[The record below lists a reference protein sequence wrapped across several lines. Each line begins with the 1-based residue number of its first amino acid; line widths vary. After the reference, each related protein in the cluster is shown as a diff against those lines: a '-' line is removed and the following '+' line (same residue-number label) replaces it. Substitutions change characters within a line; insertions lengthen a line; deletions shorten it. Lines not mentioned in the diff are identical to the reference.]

1 MSRQREVVIIGG
13 GVIGSS
19 LGYQLAKQGKKV
31 TIVEQSDLASGAS
44 GAAAGMLAADCEQFE
59 HPELQTMAKM
69 SRDLFPAL
77 IHELRKISGID
88 AGLNQQGFLTPAR
101 DKQEAENLQ
110 AELLAAGTG
119 GEWWTPEKLSQAEP
133 ALTEGLTGAI
143 YRSDEIQVIP
153 SKLTEAFAYS
163 AQAEGAVL
171 LRQTEATS
179 IQVQDKRV
187 QGVQTSGVFLRCD
200 QVVLAGGW
208 RTEQL
213 LQPLG
218 LTLPLEPV
226 KGEIVEVR
234 TRVPL
239 LQATLYAKSIYIVPK
254 PGNRLWIGATSIPG
268 DSSEGVSA
276 DSIVRLLSEAAKW
289 IPEIRNAQF
298 ERAWAGHRPKSPDG
312 LPYLGGFQEIQGLF
326 AAAGHYRNGILL
338 SAMTARLLASE
349 MEGTT
354 TPGINLVPF
363 RPDRFQHQLEGGL
376 IR

>member
-1 MSRQREVVIIGG
+1 MSGQREVVIIGG
-13 GVIGSS
+13 GIIGSF
-19 LGYQLAKQGKKV
+19 LGYQLAKRGKRV
-31 TIVEQSDLASGAS
+31 TIVEQTDLAAGAS

-69 SRDLFPAL
+69 SRDAFPAV
-77 IHELRKISGID
+77 IHELRQISGID

-101 DKQEAENLQ
+101 DNLEAEELQ
-110 AELLAAGTG
+110 ARILAEGT
-119 GEWWTPEKLSQAEP
+119 GEWWMPEKLVASEP
-133 ALTEGLTGAI
+133 ALAQGLEGAI
-143 YRSDEIQVIP
+143 YRSEEIQVIP
-153 SKLTEAFAYS
+153 SKLTEALAYS
-163 AQAEGAVL
+163 AQAKGAVL
-171 LRQTEATS
+171 LRQTQATS

-187 QGVQTSGVFLRCD
+187 QGVQTSSGFLGCD

-208 RTEQL
+208 KIEQL

-234 TRVPL
+234 SDVPL

-254 PGNRLWIGATSIPG
+254 PGNKLWIGATSIPG
-268 DSSEGVSA
+268 DSSEGVST
-276 DSIVRLLSEAAKW
+276 DSILRLLSEAAKW

-298 ERAWAGHRPKSPDG
+298 ERAWSGHRPKSPDG

-338 SAMTARLLASE
+338 SAVTARILANE
-349 MEGTT
+349 MEGIV
-354 TPGINLVPF
+354 TPGINLAPF

-376 IR
+376 LR